1 MITAMQNPRIQR
13 VRGLLE
19 KRKEREAQNACVLE
33 GVRLVED
40 ALAAGWLP
48 ELVLFDATVS
58 ARGTA
63 LVAELRSMGCVVEE
77 AAPELM
83 RRVAT
88 TETPQ
93 GLLAVVPLPM
103 VPLPPPCVA
112 NFVIILDEIRDPG
125 NVGTILR
132 TAQAA
137 GVQAAL
143 LSPGTADVFS
153 PKVLRAGM
161 GAQFRLPAHR
171 LEWEGMRRLFA
182 PHLRF
187 LLADMDGS
195 QPCWE
200 ADLRQPL
207 ALIIGGEADG
217 ASAAARQAADESIRI
232 PMPGLAE
239 SLNAAVAAGILLFE
253 VVRQRQP

>member
-1 MITAMQNPRIQR
+1 MITAMQNARIQR

-40 ALAAGWLP
+40 ALAAGWIP
-48 ELVLFDATVS
+48 ERVLFDATVS
-58 ARGTA
+58 ARGMALTA
-63 LVAELRSMGCVVEE
+63 DLRSMGCAVEE
-77 AAPELM
+77 VAPELM

-93 GLLAVVPLPM
+93 GLLAVVPLPL
-103 VPLPPPCVA
+103 VPLPPPGMA
-112 NFVIILDEIRDPG
+112 TFVIILDEIRDPG
-125 NVGTILR
+125 NMGTILR

-137 GVQAAL
+137 GVHAAL
-143 LSPGTADVFS
+143 LTPGTADVFS

-161 GAQFRLPAHR
+161 GAQFRLPAH
-171 LEWEGMRRLFA
+171 EMDWEDMRQLYA

-187 LLADMDGS
+187 VLADMAGS
-195 QPCWE
+195 RSCWE
-200 ADLRQPL
+200 ADLQQPL
-207 ALIIGGEADG
+207 ALIIGGEAEG
-217 ASAAARQAADESIRI
+217 VSAAARQAADESIRI

-239 SLNAAVAAGILLFE
+239 SLNAAVAAAILLFE